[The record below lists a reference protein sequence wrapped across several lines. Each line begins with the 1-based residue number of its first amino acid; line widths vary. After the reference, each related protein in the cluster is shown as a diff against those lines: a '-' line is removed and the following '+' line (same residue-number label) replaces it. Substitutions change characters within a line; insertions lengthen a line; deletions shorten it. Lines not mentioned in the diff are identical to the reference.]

1 MYIMQ
6 SLNRR
11 ERKNLAKM
19 RSKENILF
27 EGIICIMLSRYVA
40 SVPVHQLNSSETKMQ
55 NEIQE
60 VLCCLM

>member
-1 MYIMQ
+1 
-6 SLNRR
+6 
-11 ERKNLAKM
+11 M